1 MSLGN
6 PIIALLSKD
15 VLTGDNFSKWKSN
28 LNIVLVSESI
38 RYVLTESRPPVPTA
52 NAARTL
58 KEDFERWNS
67 SNNKAKAYML
77 ASMSDA
83 LRTKLENKETAVE
96 ILDTLQEMFGMQ
108 NEQARMEA
116 TRKYMNAK
124 MSPGTY
130 VRDHVMMMTN
140 YFTEAELHG
149 ATIDE
154 VTQVGI
160 ILNSLSPDFVQF
172 TSNYIMNKLNY
183 GLTQLLNELQTF
195 ESISGIAKKKGAANV
210 AERASSSKAQ
220 SKKRKASGSSG
231 TKGGQE
237 SKSKRKSSNKDTSK
251 PKEKDSK
258 KPKNAKE
265 QKQSNNSKGKCFHC
279 DGEGH
284 WRRNCPAYLAELAEK
299 KKNGMTDLHVLEAFY
314 AEDTSSTWIVDS
326 GATNHVC
333 SSLQLLSS

>member
-38 RYVLTESRPPVPTA
+38 RYVLTESCPPVPTA

-140 YFTEAELHG
+140 YFIEAELHS

-237 SKSKRKSSNKDTSK
+237 NKSKWPIRTQASPKEKIPKSPRMQMSKSKAII
-251 PKEKDSK
+251 
-258 KPKNAKE
+258 AKE
-265 QKQSNNSKGKCFHC
+265 SVSIATVR
-279 DGEGH
+279 DTGEETVQ
-284 WRRNCPAYLAELAEK
+284 P
-299 KKNGMTDLHVLEAFY
+299 
-314 AEDTSSTWIVDS
+314 TSL
-326 GATNHVC
+326 N
-333 SSLQLLSS
+333 